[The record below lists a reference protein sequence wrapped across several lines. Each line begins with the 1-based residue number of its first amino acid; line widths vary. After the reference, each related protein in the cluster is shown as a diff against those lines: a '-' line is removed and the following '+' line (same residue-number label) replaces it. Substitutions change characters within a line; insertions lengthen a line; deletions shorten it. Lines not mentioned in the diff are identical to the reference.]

1 MHTKTYPA
9 SGPIFTAVFIFIL
22 GGCAVRGIHHHT
34 SAYKECV
41 HAQAAVL
48 IDSSNSPYDVA
59 RLASAQC
66 QGNLALINEKL
77 RQENAWMEHYGSN
90 ADGHTE
96 RIREKTLTETAEWI
110 NDVRSRQTS
119 AGTP

>member
-1 MHTKTYPA
+1 MVE
-9 SGPIFTAVFIFIL
+9 S
-22 GGCAVRGIHHHT
+22 
-34 SAYKECV
+34 
-41 HAQAAVL
+41 
-48 IDSSNSPYDVA
+48 DNSPYDGA

-96 RIREKTLTETAEWI
+96 RIRETTLRDAAEQI
-110 NDVRSRQTS
+110 KAARVR
-119 AGTP
+119 